1 VFFSKSSLSQFFARI
16 AGQYVSVT
24 RSDALKTRCFCE
36 SGVVKEK
43 TLPFVRCCLQSEKL
57 PILFLQ
63 IVLGAEFSSDFVND
77 GSQTRGFIAGRVDD
91 SMPSVDGMLIHPNEY
106 LTSQPL
112 FNPVG

>member
-1 VFFSKSSLSQFFARI
+1 M
-16 AGQYVSVT
+16 
-24 RSDALKTRCFCE
+24 
-36 SGVVKEK
+36 
-43 TLPFVRCCLQSEKL
+43 RCCLQSEKL

-77 GSQTRGFIAGRVDD
+77 GSETRGFIAGRVDD

-112 FNPVG
+112 LILLG